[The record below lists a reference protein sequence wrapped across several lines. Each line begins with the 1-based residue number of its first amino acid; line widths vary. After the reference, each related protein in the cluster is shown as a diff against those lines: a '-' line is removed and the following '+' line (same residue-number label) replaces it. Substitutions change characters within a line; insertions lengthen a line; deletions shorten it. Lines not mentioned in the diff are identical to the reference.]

1 MRVKRELSIRLINKL
16 FCFTRFWN
24 IKRLLLKVAGINIG
38 NSYIVGPIYLGSM
51 INIKIG
57 NGCWLGKDLSMDGDG
72 KIEIEDNVDIAP
84 HVVISTGS
92 HEIGT
97 EARRAGEGVVKK
109 IKIGSGTWIGTNVT
123 IVNDTIIG
131 SGCVIAAGSV
141 VTGDIPDNVL
151 AAGVPAKVKKKL
163 E

>member
-1 MRVKRELSIRLINKL
+1 MRVKIELSICLINKL